1 MMTTTRG
8 NSAGE
13 LWIATC
19 GCLLLLV
26 CWGLTYGM
34 PVMFPFLA
42 DRFAV
47 PVWHFAACF
56 SIGGAI
62 YFSIGS
68 LAGAV
73 ADRYGTPI
81 VVTVGSL
88 ISAAGFLIA
97 SLATSELVFAIGYII
112 GIGSGV
118 GLTYAP
124 VTAAVQVLTTDKKIV
139 AAGITSAGIGFG
151 SMLLPGA
158 ISWLYH
164 ISSVQVTLQAMAAF
178 AVIGILPVL
187 ALKGVVQKA
196 PPPTGVS
203 ALRTNV
209 NFRWAFIG
217 QVLFAIMFFV
227 PFAHLVSISLW
238 HGWTAK
244 EGVELISLLG
254 LGSTAGR
261 FLVAPFAQ
269 RMGACRTAS
278 LCAFITAVAMMGI
291 AMASMHW
298 LIWCAVAVF
307 GLTYGGVLALS
318 APIVSEICGAVN
330 VGKNVG
336 TLMGARAIGVLLG
349 PWSVGVAEWWLD
361 SYTAPL
367 LACSFVGLASA
378 LSIERSGK
386 RQREAEPLPAP
397 RENATTTSLSV
408 AGVVQASTGSTS

>member
-1 MMTTTRG
+1 MQSKASSFASEM
-8 NSAGE
+8 
-13 LWIATC
+13 WIATC

-34 PVMFPFLA
+34 PVLFPSLA
-42 DRFAV
+42 EHFSV
-47 PVWHFAACF
+47 PVWHFAAYF

-62 YFSIGS
+62 YFSIGGF
-68 LAGAV
+68 AGAA

-97 SLATSELVFAIGYII
+97 SCATSEITFAVGYII

-124 VTAAVQVLTTDKKIV
+124 VTAAVQVLTTEKRIV

-151 SMLLPGA
+151 SMLLPGT

-164 ISSVQVTLQAMAAF
+164 ISNLEITLRAMAVF
-178 AVIGILPVL
+178 AVVGILPVL
-187 ALKGVVQKA
+187 SLKGVVQKA

-203 ALRTNV
+203 ALRTNT
-209 NFRWAFIG
+209 NFRWAFVG
-217 QVLFAIMFFV
+217 QILFAIMFFV
-227 PFAHLVSISLW
+227 PFAHLVSIALW
-238 HGWTAK
+238 HGWTAR

-269 RMGACRTAS
+269 RMGACRTSA
-278 LCAFITAVAMMGI
+278 LCAFITAVAMIGI
-291 AMASMHW
+291 ALASTHW
-298 LIWCAVAVF
+298 MIWCSVAIF

-318 APIVSEICGAVN
+318 APIVSETCGAAN

-349 PWSVGVAEWWLD
+349 PWSVGVAEWWLGN
-361 SYTAPL
+361 YTVPL
-367 LACSFVGLASA
+367 LACVLIGLSSA
-378 LSIERSGK
+378 VSMERSGN
-386 RQREAEPLPAP
+386 RGYEAVRIA
-397 RENATTTSLSV
+397 RVTS
-408 AGVVQASTGSTS
+408 G

>member
-1 MMTTTRG
+1 MMTITRG

-34 PVMFPFLA
+34 PVIFPFLA

-68 LAGAV
+68 LAGAA

-97 SLATSELVFAIGYII
+97 SLATSELVFAVGYII

-158 ISWLYH
+158 ISWLYQ
-164 ISSVQVTLQAMAAF
+164 ISNVQVTLQAMAAF

-254 LGSTAGR
+254 RQHSRTVPRCTFRPTNGSLPHRFSVCFYHGR
-261 FLVAPFAQ
+261 RNDGYCTGVNALVDLVRGSRIWANL
-269 RMGACRTAS
+269 RRRVSIVRTDR
-278 LCAFITAVAMMGI
+278 
-291 AMASMHW
+291 
-298 LIWCAVAVF
+298 
-307 GLTYGGVLALS
+307 
-318 APIVSEICGAVN
+318 
-330 VGKNVG
+330 VGNLRRG
-336 TLMGARAIGVLLG
+336 
-349 PWSVGVAEWWLD
+349 
-361 SYTAPL
+361 
-367 LACSFVGLASA
+367 
-378 LSIERSGK
+378 ERWEERRHIDGCPCD
-386 RQREAEPLPAP
+386 RR
-397 RENATTTSLSV
+397 V
-408 AGVVQASTGSTS
+408 AGAMVCRSR

>member
-1 MMTTTRG
+1 MT
-8 NSAGE
+8 NKASHFAGE
-13 LWIATC
+13 MWIATC

-34 PVMFPFLA
+34 PVLFPALA
-42 DRFAV
+42 ERFAV

-56 SIGGAI
+56 SVGGAI
-62 YFSIGS
+62 YFSIGGF
-68 LAGAV
+68 AGAV

-88 ISAAGFLIA
+88 VSGAGFLIA
-97 SLATSELVFAIGYII
+97 SLANSEAMFAIGYIV

-118 GLTYAP
+118 GLSYAP
-124 VTAAVQVLTTDKKIV
+124 VTAAVQVLTTDRKIV

-158 ISWLYH
+158 ISWLYQTANL
-164 ISSVQVTLQAMAAF
+164 QVTLQAMAAF
-178 AVIGILPVL
+178 AVIGALPVL

-196 PPPTGVS
+196 PPPNSVS
-203 ALRTNV
+203 ALRTNG

-227 PFAHLVSISLW
+227 PFAHLVSIALW
-238 HGWTAK
+238 HGWTIK
-244 EGVELISLLG
+244 EGVGLITLLG

-261 FLVAPFAQ
+261 FIVVPVAQ

-278 LCAFITAVAMMGI
+278 LCALITACAMFGI
-291 AMASMHW
+291 ALASAHW
-298 LIWCAVAVF
+298 VLWCSVAIF

-318 APIVSEICGAVN
+318 APIVAEVCGAVN

-349 PWSVGVAEWWLD
+349 PWSVGVAEWWLG
-361 SYTAPL
+361 SYTWPL
-367 LACSFVGLASA
+367 VTCAFVGLASA
-378 LSIERSGK
+378 VSMERSGK
-386 RQREAEPLPAP
+386 RGRDAGQHR
-397 RENATTTSLSV
+397 V
-408 AGVVQASTGSTS
+408 ASQGRSWC